1 MGPVCQPD
9 IDLQRAQEGEKCCR
23 KYRQQATTNEFNA
36 TQAEPNVNDWLRAGE
51 VTNQILRH
59 FKIQLQTL

>member
-1 MGPVCQPD
+1 VGPVCQPN

-23 KYRQQATTNEFNA
+23 KYRQQPTTNEFNA

-51 VTNQILRH
+51 VTNQI
-59 FKIQLQTL
+59 